1 MQIVFSRVSV
11 SRSVRAIRFEADGS
25 VKLVQL
31 PNPQSGPEDVVVQVL
46 AAGVCHTDL
55 HPPDEGKAGEWGP
68 PPPGHGILGPV
79 SKNRPAGERPPGAA
93 PARAHSRHTAG
104 PCRPPR
110 P

>member
-55 HPPDEGKAGEWGP
+55 HLLGEVKAGGWEP
-68 PPPGHGILGPV
+68 LIPGHEIVGGGLENRADAYAATVGGRGGVRLGQPW
-79 SKNRPAGERPPGAA
+79 
-93 PARAHSRHTAG
+93 
-104 PCRPPR
+104 
-110 P
+110 

>member
-46 AAGVCHTDL
+46 AAGGCHTDL
-55 HPPDEGKAGEWGP
+55 HPLDEGKAGEWEP
-68 PPPGHGILGPV
+68 LIPGYEIVRRV
-79 SKNRPAGERPPGAA
+79 SKNGAGGLSFTRGERGV
-93 PARAHSRHTAG
+93 G
-104 PCRPPR
+104 PLE
-110 P
+110 